1 VELGRAAEA
10 ACRSSRRSSLA
21 RGDDG
26 EAADSARNLLAVAE
40 AHGLAEVS
48 GGHPSILQNKGW
60 NLEGRFSFP
69 MVAIIHA
76 ANSERFW
83 SAATRKATYSSA
95 SLLAVADQAA
105 AMAGLATLKVELDD
119 CVKPADKT
127 QHAFTSL
134 RRGDSWCRCPRE
146 LSAAAIKTRWEPTN
160 GHSTMF

>member
-1 VELGRAAEA
+1 MELGRAAEA

-105 AMAGLATLKVELDD
+105 AMACHVEGR
-119 CVKPADKT
+119 A
-127 QHAFTSL
+127 
-134 RRGDSWCRCPRE
+134 G
-146 LSAAAIKTRWEPTN
+146 
-160 GHSTMF
+160 